1 MIELHSPT
9 LPTFLT
15 TFREANKDAFNS
27 LENIGSTS
35 KHETTKKSESCPSTE
50 NDSFNNNE
58 TDKSMTSDI
67 LERKDRRPQESLA
80 ERAKSISKSKITT
93 LKKNLSVDD
102 LVKYVPGL
110 HNIGYETDSTDQSH
124 VSIR

>member
-1 MIELHSPT
+1 M
-9 LPTFLT
+9 
-15 TFREANKDAFNS
+15 
-27 LENIGSTS
+27 ENIGSTS
-35 KHETTKKSESCPSTE
+35 NHETTNNSEPCPSTE
-50 NDSFNNNE
+50 NDSSNE
-58 TDKSMTSDI
+58 TAESMTSDK

-80 ERAKSISKSKITT
+80 ERAKSISKSKIST

>member
-1 MIELHSPT
+1 MTDS
-9 LPTFLT
+9 TFKSVLK
-15 TFREANKDAFNS
+15 FIYEISN
-27 LENIGSTS
+27 
-35 KHETTKKSESCPSTE
+35 HETTNNSEPCPSTE
-50 NDSFNNNE
+50 NDSSNNNE
-58 TDKSMTSDI
+58 TAESMTSDK

-80 ERAKSISKSKITT
+80 ERAKSISKSKI
-93 LKKNLSVDD
+93 DD

>member
-1 MIELHSPT
+1 M
-9 LPTFLT
+9 
-15 TFREANKDAFNS
+15 
-27 LENIGSTS
+27 ENIGSTS
-35 KHETTKKSESCPSTE
+35 NHETTNNSEPCPSTE
-50 NDSFNNNE
+50 NE
-58 TDKSMTSDI
+58 TAESMTSDK

-110 HNIGYETDSTDQSH
+110 HNIGYETDSTDRSH